1 MLIFF
6 EIYLKFRIMAV
17 LKNINN
23 EVIIANVFIFNK
35 LIISNLIED

>member
-17 LKNINN
+17 LKNINK
-23 EVIIANVFIFNK
+23 EVIIAKVEIQTT
-35 LIISNLIED
+35 LVPLVTI